1 MIRRSLLGMFA
12 AAPVAATMGPVPVAQ
27 SSNSV
32 FVEAAKMATDS
43 WFDSY
48 TRDDGEDIARLRI
61 QRWRMENG
69 LHRDNQL
76 MYRADCPS
84 IESRRATSRAVKDI
98 LNADYR
104 RRKKVA
110 RMEDDIK
117 RKAVVRLLPHDLRPY
132 FSPSL
137 DD

>member
-32 FVEAAKMATDS
+32 FVEAAKMATES

-48 TRDDGEDIARLRI
+48 TRDDGEDVGRLRLA
-61 QRWRMENG
+61 RWRMENG
-69 LHRDNQL
+69 LHRDNAT
-76 MYRADCPS
+76 MYRIDCPC
-84 IESRRATSRAVKDI
+84 IESRRATSRAAKDL
-98 LNADYR
+98 LNADFR
-104 RRKKVA
+104 RRKKLE
-110 RMEDDIK
+110 RMEDDIR
-117 RKAVVRLLPHDLRPY
+117 RKSVLRLLPPELRPY